1 MKNIGKLAG
10 VAKQYNKKREET
22 VEAIEDCYRHN
33 EVIQGWKTATDTI
46 KSYKAGRL
54 LQTQ

>member
-22 VEAIEDCYRHN
+22 VEAI
-33 EVIQGWKTATDTI
+33 QGWKTATDTI